1 MTMTEYNFFFA
12 ALILFL
18 LINLIGRLENIPQII
33 LNVNEITKSFSLFV
47 ILLTRALFA
56 LNTNKITFK
65 TKTKETS
72 MRQILCFFFF
82 CLWKLALYEQTRGL
96 KNNDHTILPLV
107 FGSVHAFAFE
117 LFDFYPMTL
126 ENERKVT
133 VRHVNTHTN
142 NNVINNKFYASS
154 IISARWNH
162 AYHKIGA
169 QSFPS
174 FLSSLY
180 FITYTSIVGISI
192 ISVSSNFQYKYVSL
206 FSQKYKRRFF
216 VLRL

>member
-1 MTMTEYNFFFA
+1 M
-12 ALILFL
+12 
-18 LINLIGRLENIPQII
+18 
-33 LNVNEITKSFSLFV
+33 
-47 ILLTRALFA
+47 TRALFA

-72 MRQILCFFFF
+72 MRQILCFFF

-107 FGSVHAFAFE
+107 FGSIHAFAFE

-133 VRHVNTHTN
+133 LRRVNTHMN
-142 NNVINNKFYASS
+142 NNVINKFYASS
-154 IISARWNH
+154 IISARWDH

-169 QSFPS
+169 QSFLS

-216 VLRL
+216 ALCL